1 IGWPNKFISPQHYG
15 VGPRFF
21 LLRPIKIWQ
30 HLIACSHR
38 LEPRLCKGCLGSLV
52 CYLVCLFIFLDNI
65 SVQYSISFYLH
76 YLSTWPEHMQVLESP
91 TFTATA
97 LSPTDTVVHDVSTE
111 NGGSEWAYEIST
123 ATSGRL
129 MGYMMAKS
137 EGRGMDWHGHVTA
150 LSVAPEYRRL
160 GLATQL
166 MLDLEETSERQVEL
180 PSEVHYF
187 CLLYRKRCYYVDLF
201 VRASNKLGLEI
212 YTKLGY
218 VVYRRV
224 LNYYWG
230 SVEDED
236 AFDMRKALSTD
247 VDKRSVIPLTRPNDC
262 TQ

>member
-1 IGWPNKFISPQHYG
+1 MVSVRAFSCFDLLKYG
-15 VGPRFF
+15 N
-21 LLRPIKIWQ
+21 IN
-30 HLIACSHR
+30 
-38 LEPRLCKGCLGSLV
+38 
-52 CYLVCLFIFLDNI
+52 LDPYTET
-65 SVQYSISFYLH
+65 YSISFYLH

-91 TFTATA
+91 TFTAAA
-97 LSPTDTVVHDVSTE
+97 LSPTDTVVHEVSDE
-111 NGGSEWAYEIST
+111 CSGLEWVHEMST
-123 ATSGRL
+123 ATSRRL

-166 MLDLEETSERQVEL
+166 MLDLEETSE
-180 PSEVHYF
+180 
-187 CLLYRKRCYYVDLF
+187 RKRCYYVDLF

-247 VDKRSVIPLTRPNDC
+247 VDRRSVIPLTRPVRPDELEHP
-262 TQ
+262 